1 MSEDFSVAKLLIWF
15 VVFTFSTTFHEF
27 GHSAMA
33 YLGGDRTAYEGGQV
47 SLDPR
52 PHMRREPFGMVI
64 VPLLSY
70 FMGGWMIGWASAPY
84 DPRWAQRNPN
94 KYALMSAAGPAA
106 NFLLAAVAFLS
117 ISVLL
122 GLDVFAFAGAGIDQ
136 IVVAPG
142 ASAGS
147 PLGALAMALSVLL
160 GLNILLGVFNLMP
173 IPPLDGSAVVEGL
186 FPEKAGVFYRQ
197 MRSSPGFGFLGLM
210 VAWKL
215 FPYLGGPVLTIVIG
229 ALS

>member
-1 MSEDFSVAKLLIWF
+1 MTSDFSVAKLLIWF
-15 VVFTFSTTFHEF
+15 VVFAFSTTFHEF
-27 GHSAMA
+27 GHSAIA
-33 YLGGDRTAYEGGQV
+33 YLGGDKTAYEGGQV
-47 SLDPR
+47 SLDPL
-52 PHMRREPFGMVI
+52 PHMRREPFGMVV

-70 FMGGWMIGWASAPY
+70 FMGGWMIGWASAPF
-84 DPRWAQRNPN
+84 DPRWAQRNPS
-94 KYALMSAAGPAA
+94 KYAMMSAAGPAA
-106 NFLLAAVAFLS
+106 NFILAIVAFAI

-122 GLDVFAFAGAGIDQ
+122 GLDVFQFSGAGIDE

-142 ASAGS
+142 NTPGA

-160 GLNILLGVFNLMP
+160 SLNILLGVFNLMP

-186 FPEKAGVFYRQ
+186 FPEQAGGLYQ
-197 MRSSPGFGFLGLM
+197 KMRSTPGFGFLGLI

-215 FPYLGGPVLTIVIG
+215 FPYLGGPVLSAVIL